1 MKLQSNGFIFSRA
14 PYSAPV
20 GDFILVPLA
29 ALGQATKCLGVLPF
43 LVAVAAIT
51 IVILSFASTLGS
63 EKTIHT

>member
-1 MKLQSNGFIFSRA
+1 MKLQSNGFISSRA
-14 PYSAPV
+14 HSAPV
-20 GDFILVPLA
+20 GDIVLAPLA
-29 ALGQATKCLGVLPF
+29 ALGRAAKCLGVLPF